1 MAEQTPKPSNLDTL
15 FERLAAR
22 DRAAL
27 ARCITLIDDRE
38 VGAAVR
44 QRIHPLTGRATV
56 VGFTGAPG
64 VGKSTLVDAYIA
76 KLRLLGQSVAVAAID
91 PSSPLS
97 GGAVLGDRIRMHRHT
112 SDPGV
117 FIRSIAS
124 RGHLGGLSE
133 SIQWTI
139 DTMDAAG
146 MDVVIVETVG
156 TGQSEVDIVEIA
168 DTCVVVSAPGLG
180 DDVQAIKAGILEI
193 ADVLVVNK
201 IDMPH
206 AEVTAAQFRNM
217 LKLRD
222 THRQNIPIIMT
233 SATQGRGIDELHESI
248 ARQATR
254 SPEEKRQLR
263 TRRMHRLIAQT
274 AASLT
279 RRMVFEFLPK
289 EDNALTGSA
298 MKGESSLEEAA
309 MRVLTELFKSDIP
322 INHKLAG
329 LVIRRIDEN

>member
-1 MAEQTPKPSNLDTL
+1 MAKEAPKPSNLDAL
-15 FERLAAR
+15 FERLVAG
-22 DRAAL
+22 DPAAL
-27 ARCITLIDDRE
+27 ARCITLIEDRE
-38 VGAAVR
+38 LGAAVR
-44 QRIHPLTGRATV
+44 RRIHPITGRATV

-76 KLRLLGQSVAVAAID
+76 KLRFVGQSVAVAAID
-91 PSSPLS
+91 PSSPFS

-139 DTMDAAG
+139 DAMDAAG

-156 TGQSEVDIVEIA
+156 TGQSEVDVVEIA

-201 IDMPH
+201 ADMPH
-206 AEVTAAQFRNM
+206 ADVTASHLRNM

-222 THRQNIPIIMT
+222 PNRKNIPIVMT
-233 SATQGRGIDELHESI
+233 SATQDRGIDDLHGSI
-248 ARQATR
+248 ER
-254 SPEEKRQLR
+254 SVKKSPQEKQRLR
-263 TRRMHRLIAQT
+263 ARRMHRLIAQT
-274 AASLT
+274 AAAET
-279 RRMVFEFLPK
+279 RRMVLEYPP
-289 EDNALTGSA
+289 DQAAALVNSA
-298 MKGESSLEEAA
+298 LRGEYNLGEAA
-309 MRVLTELFKSDIP
+309 MRVMKELFEKPKGD
-322 INHKLAG
+322 LT
-329 LVIRRIDEN
+329 R